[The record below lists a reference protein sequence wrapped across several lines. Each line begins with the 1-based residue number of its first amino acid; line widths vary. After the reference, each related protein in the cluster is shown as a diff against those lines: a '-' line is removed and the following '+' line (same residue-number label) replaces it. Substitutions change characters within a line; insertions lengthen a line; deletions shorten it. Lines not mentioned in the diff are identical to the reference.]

1 MNKPFHHPLLQEIS
15 KPVLYLAA
23 FALTGTLILALIHAA
38 TEDRIA
44 ANERTALLQ
53 RIEQLLDG
61 QTYDND
67 PLQDSVLLAEN
78 APPSATPVTVYRVRQ
93 TGQPV
98 AAVYALTSPNGYSGT
113 IGLVI
118 GINADQTISGVRV
131 VKHRETPGLG
141 DKIDIAKSNWIRDFE
156 GKSLQNPIPERWAV
170 KKDGGEFDQFTGATI
185 TPRAIVSTVKNAL
198 SWAAQNQQ
206 DLFNRPAHAE

>member
-113 IGLVI
+113 IGLVV